1 MAFTRKDRDPTES
14 RGQTSHL
21 KQGFSQMGG
30 YLSREVWDSWDRGS
44 GGTALVSDEELTI
57 GTVGTG
63 VLGGMVLVSKVCWAR
78 QG

>member
-1 MAFTRKDRDPTES
+1 
-14 RGQTSHL
+14 
-21 KQGFSQMGG
+21 MGG